1 MFQNVY
7 SENQLFLQQTLT
19 EIVPC
24 SIKYCSSMT
33 CYISAPV
40 AKEHIQKK
48 TQNKVKYAKGLKK
61 GMMCYE
67 RWTGAVYCWLT
78 YAGKPSHKWNVCAS
92 PLTSGISQDG
102 GCEKWT
108 YIPRNSSSTE
118 HDAENLHAVKLTSV
132 LLGEVDRVNSQTGQG
147 IWVLN

>member
-1 MFQNVY
+1 MKNLGEYWGCFLE
-7 SENQLFLQQTLT
+7 SEILAGAALGRASL
-19 EIVPC
+19 VAL
-24 SIKYCSSMT
+24 T

-78 YAGKPSHKWNVCAS
+78 YAEKPSHK
-92 PLTSGISQDG
+92 
-102 GCEKWT
+102 
-108 YIPRNSSSTE
+108 
-118 HDAENLHAVKLTSV
+118 
-132 LLGEVDRVNSQTGQG
+132 
-147 IWVLN
+147 